1 MPGKVMMI
9 AAAVAV
15 ALPTAGAPPAFAKTK
30 EEHVYRGRNGD
41 YRYRCKRSHHATVAV
56 IGAAGGALGA
66 NAIGGGTIGT
76 IAGGI
81 GGALLGR
88 HIDKKEHQKRNRE
101 RGC

>member
-15 ALPTAGAPPAFAKTK
+15 ALPAAGAPPAFAENKK
-30 EEHVYRGRNGD
+30 EHVYHGRNGD
-41 YRYRCKRSHHATVAV
+41 YRDRCKRSHHATGTVV
-56 IGAAGGALGA
+56 GAAGGALTA
-66 NAIGGGTIGT
+66 NAIGGGTVGT
-76 IAGGI
+76 IAGGV